1 MSRPLR
7 IEYPG
12 SLHHVT
18 SRGNAQQ
25 NIYLNDGDRELF
37 LRLLGTCVK
46 RFSWILT
53 AYVLMSNHFHLVIQ
67 LTEETL
73 SLGMGWLNG
82 EYSRKFNRRHKRVG
96 HLFQG
101 RPDMRLVDKETY
113 GLEVLRYVVLNPVR
127 AAMVP
132 RPEDYVWSSYRAVIG
147 ETPAPEWLAVDD
159 VLVQFGSERLLARA
173 AYRDFVNA
181 AIGQEATLWRN
192 LVGQIYLGS
201 EDWMERVRERVDL
214 KPRASEHPRMQ
225 RVVAQPSMAHIV
237 RTVADTLA
245 IDETRIREG
254 RGGIARMV
262 VAWIAWYTGQLTA
275 AEIAA
280 GLRLACS
287 GYVSRLVQRCDRELR
302 DDLLLRDCVDRCL
315 STIGRKKSQVQ
326 T

>member
-25 NIYLNDGDRELF
+25 DIFLDNGDRELF
-37 LRLLGTCVK
+37 LRLLGTCVE

-73 SLGMGWLNG
+73 SRGMQWLNG
-82 EYSRKFNRRHKRVG
+82 EYSRKFNRSHKRVG
-96 HLFQG
+96 HLLQG
-101 RPDMRLVDKETY
+101 RPDIRLIDGETY
-113 GLEVLRYVVLNPVR
+113 GSEVLRYVVLNPVR
-127 AAMVP
+127 AGMVA
-132 RPEDYVWSSYRAVIG
+132 RPEDYVWSSHRAILGDVA
-147 ETPAPEWLAVDD
+147 APDWLAVDD
-159 VLVQFGSERLLARA
+159 VLVEFGSESRLAQA
-173 AYRDFVNA
+173 AYQDFVNA
-181 AIGQEATLWRN
+181 AIGQEMTLWRD

-214 KPRASEHPRMQ
+214 KPRCAEHPRPQ
-225 RVVAQPSMAHIV
+225 RLVAQPSMTRVV
-237 RTVADTLA
+237 RAVADALS
-245 IDETRIREG
+245 IDEERIRDG
-254 RGGIARMV
+254 RGGMPRMV
-262 VAWIAWYTGQLTA
+262 AAWIAWHEGQLTT

-280 GLRLACS
+280 GLRLECS
-287 GYVSRLVQRCDRELR
+287 GYVTRLVQRCDRELR
-302 DDLLLRDCVDRCL
+302 DDSLLRECVDRCL
-315 STIGRKKSQVQ
+315 STIGRRKSQVQ

>member
-46 RFSWILT
+46 RFSWVLT

-73 SLGMGWLNG
+73 SPGMEWLNG
-82 EYSRKFNRRHKRVG
+82 EYSRKFNRHHKRVG

-113 GLEVLRYVVLNPVR
+113 GLELLRYVVLNPVR
-127 AAMVP
+127 AAMAA

-201 EDWMERVRERVDL
+201 EDWMERLRERVDL

-225 RVVAQPSMAHIV
+225 RLVTQPSMAHII

-280 GLRLACS
+280 GLRLECS

-302 DDLLLRDCVDRCL
+302 DDLLLRDCADRCL

>member
-25 NIYLNDGDRELF
+25 NIYLDDRDRELF
-37 LRLLGTCVK
+37 LRLLGICVE
-46 RFSWILT
+46 RFAWILT
-53 AYVLMSNHFHLVIQ
+53 AYVLMSNHFHFVIQ

-73 SLGMGWLNG
+73 SRGMQWLNG
-82 EYSRKFNRRHKRVG
+82 EYSRRFNRRYKRVG

-101 RPDMRLVDKETY
+101 RPDMRLIEGETY

-127 AAMVP
+127 AGIVQ
-132 RPEDYVWSSYRAVIG
+132 RPEEYAWSSHRAVLG
-147 ETPAPEWLAVDD
+147 EVPAPEWLAVDD
-159 VLVQFGSERLLARA
+159 VLMEFGSERALARA

-181 AIGQEATLWRN
+181 GIGQETTLWRD

-201 EDWMERVRERVDL
+201 EDWMKQVRERVDL
-214 KPRASEHPRMQ
+214 KPRAAEHPRPQ
-225 RVVAQPSMAHIV
+225 RLVAQPTMPCVI
-237 RTVADTLA
+237 RTVADVFS
-245 IDETRIREG
+245 IDEARIRDG
-254 RGGIARMV
+254 RGGTARMV
-262 VAWIAWYTGQLTA
+262 AAWIGWHRGQLTI

-287 GYVSRLVQRCDRELR
+287 GHVTRLVQRCDRELR
-302 DDLLLRDCVDRCL
+302 DDQRLRDCIDRCL
-315 STIGRKKSQVQ
+315 STIGGKQSQRQ